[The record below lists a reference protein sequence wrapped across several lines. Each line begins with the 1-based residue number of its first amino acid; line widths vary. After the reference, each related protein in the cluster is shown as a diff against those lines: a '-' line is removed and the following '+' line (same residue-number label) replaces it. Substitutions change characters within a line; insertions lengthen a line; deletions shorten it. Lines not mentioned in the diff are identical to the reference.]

1 MRAESK
7 FTFKPDELS
16 DEPQM
21 SQRDDFD
28 IEEDGLLSDGLLG
41 EQNRPETSLHFFAR
55 EFREKLEQDFADLK
69 SSMLK

>member
-16 DEPQM
+16 DELQM

-41 EQNRPETSLHFFAR
+41 E
-55 EFREKLEQDFADLK
+55 
-69 SSMLK
+69 